1 MSISP
6 LLFDKVKQKL
16 DVFLIGTIGGIVEFC
31 SGSFILVLNEENYL
45 SFDRGQVYIKICMMA
60 RQFLFYFKI
69 N

>member
-31 SGSFILVLNEENYL
+31 SGSFILVLNEGRKL
-45 SFDRGQVYIKICMMA
+45 LKF
-60 RQFLFYFKI
+60 
-69 N
+69 